1 MFCTNCGAKL
11 EEGANFCI
19 TCGASVKMAVMEP
32 NAPTA
37 VTPAE
42 PYVPPAV
49 SPSIIIIS
57 PVAVA
62 IPAVVYAGFWRRFAA
77 VFIDGIIL
85 SAGNSTLRLALG
97 LPLVELPGRANQ
109 TTVAMESII
118 YLLSILVDW
127 LYYSLMECSSN
138 QATVGKMAMGII
150 VTDMEGKRVSF
161 GKATLRYYNKIISAL
176 ILGIGFLMA
185 AFTAKKQALH
195 DIMAGTLVVM
205 KR

>member
-1 MFCTNCGAKL
+1 MFCTNCGAKV
-11 EEGANFCI
+11 EEGANFC
-19 TCGASVKMAVMEP
+19 TVCGAKVQ
-32 NAPTA
+32 T
-37 VTPAE
+37 VTAE
-42 PYVPPAV
+42 PYVPPSV
-49 SPSIIIIS
+49 PQTG
-57 PVAVA
+57 PVPTAVA
-62 IPAVVYAGFWRRFAA
+62 PAVAYAGFWRRFAA

-85 SAGNSTLRLALG
+85 WGVNSTLSLI
-97 LPLVELPGRANQ
+97 LPLPAADFSGQTNPSELGI
-109 TTVAMESII
+109 TYII
-118 YLLSILVDW
+118 STLVSW

-195 DIMAGTLVVM
+195 DIIAGTLVVM